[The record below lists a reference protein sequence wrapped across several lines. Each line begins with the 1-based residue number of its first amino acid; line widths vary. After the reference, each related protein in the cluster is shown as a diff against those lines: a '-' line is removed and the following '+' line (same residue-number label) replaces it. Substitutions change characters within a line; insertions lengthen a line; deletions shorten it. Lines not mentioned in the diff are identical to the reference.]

1 MFSRERDQFVIGPH
15 AAFQKVKEKQAGPG
29 KKKKKSIEA
38 IKFATQKRSHKD
50 DMNTHTDCTVF
61 FSFTSVQQPMYYHN
75 SEERLLGSFVP
86 SLDGPSVL

>member
-1 MFSRERDQFVIGPH
+1 MWPSRKSKRSSLG
-15 AAFQKVKEKQAGPG
+15 QK

-38 IKFATQKRSHKD
+38 IKFATQKSSHKD
-50 DMNTHTDCTVF
+50 DMNAHTDHLV

-86 SLDGPSVL
+86 SLGGPSVF

>member
-1 MFSRERDQFVIGPH
+1 M
-15 AAFQKVKEKQAGPG
+15 AFQKVKEKQSGPK

-38 IKFATQKRSHKD
+38 IKFATQKSSHKG
-50 DMNTHTDCTVF
+50 DMNTHTDCTV

-86 SLDGPSVL
+86 SLGGPSVL